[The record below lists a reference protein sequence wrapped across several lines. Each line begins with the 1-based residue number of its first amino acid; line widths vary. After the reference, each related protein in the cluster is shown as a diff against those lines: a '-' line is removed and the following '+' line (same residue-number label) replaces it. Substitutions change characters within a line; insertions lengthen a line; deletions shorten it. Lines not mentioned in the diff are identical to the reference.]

1 MAAPHP
7 PQGNQ
12 TQVTERPL
20 RVFAEQYVGE
30 PLPIGATTD
39 YGDPPL
45 FVDGL
50 PRVLTPAGWVLLNL
64 TDYVITNRYT
74 GQALEVISADEYA
87 ERFGPGGAPLPAEGE
102 QP

>member
-12 TQVTERPL
+12 QQVTERPL
-20 RVFAEQYVGE
+20 RVFAEQYIDGQ

-45 FVDGL
+45 FNDGL
-50 PRVLTPAGWVLLNL
+50 PRVLTPAGWVVLNL
-64 TDYVITNRYT
+64 TDWVISNRYT
-74 GQALEVISADEYA
+74 GQPAEVISAEEFA
-87 ERFGPGGAPLPAEGE
+87 ERFGPSEDPT
-102 QP
+102 